1 MIGYDVALSS
11 SVLTLT
17 SVFLKNLSIVLP
29 FVEGVL
35 FFLGGIM
42 LKWDDSLLR
51 LIERY
56 LTDHMRQ
63 SFLTAWSLLT

>member
-29 FVEGVL
+29 FVEDVL

-42 LKWDDSLLR
+42 LK
-51 LIERY
+51 
-56 LTDHMRQ
+56 
-63 SFLTAWSLLT
+63 